1 MAIIF
6 CLLTFFPRKKV
17 TKKSFRNRNARN
29 QSPTRYSA
37 RRVCDLWRTS
47 LISLH
52 QAFTIIYHFLFAEK
66 LNTLRL
72 IPACSLILRRFRL
85 PTQNKKPLSFFKERG
100 WGEDYFTKII
110 LYFFLCVQ
118 LSVLVTWWQLFF
130 VSQLDILRVTF
141 YFGLLI

>member
-85 PTQNKKPLSFFKERG
+85 PTQNKKPLSFLRRG
-100 WGEDYFTKII
+100 VGVRII
-110 LYFFLCVQ
+110 LQKSFYIF
-118 LSVLVTWWQLFF
+118 FF
-130 VSQLDILRVTF
+130 VFNLVSW
-141 YFGLLI
+141 